1 MGSCKQKQCFFPAAK
16 AANSALDQP
25 SIPQEVCKCGE
36 EAGKEAG
43 DKEDKDKEDK
53 DKEDKDKE
61 VKFIKDDWFCSGTK
75 DKGGKCAK
83 KFCRLTRPK
92 KDDEF
97 PAHGICY
104 SDAKEDTKEKCGDT
118 ECIVLA
124 AQVGDPKNEK
134 IRGKAECDTL
144 CKKDK
149 EDKDKE
155 VKLNKDDWFCSGTK
169 DKGGKCAKKFCR
181 LTRPKK
187 DDEFPAHGICY
198 SDAKEDT
205 KE

>member
-1 MGSCKQKQCFFPAAK
+1 MGPMNEKIRGKAECDTLCK
-16 AANSALDQP
+16 
-25 SIPQEVCKCGE
+25 
-36 EAGKEAG
+36 
-43 DKEDKDKEDK
+43 KDKE

-61 VKFIKDDWFCSGTK
+61 VKLIKDDWFCSGTK

-144 CKKDK
+144 CKNGGVTSD
-149 EDKDKE
+149 
-155 VKLNKDDWFCSGTK
+155 GTQQ
-169 DKGGKCAKKFCR
+169 GANYYYAALLLF
-181 LTRPKK
+181 LL
-187 DDEFPAHGICY
+187 
-198 SDAKEDT
+198 
-205 KE
+205 